1 MMVGLLIL
9 LSGLFIWL
17 LFSEKSWIADALDK
31 YAQDEKEY
39 WLQSPE
45 DYFKGPDT
53 SSEDTKSVAFSFSGD
68 ML

>member
-1 MMVGLLIL
+1 MVGLLIL

-39 WLQSPE
+39 WL
-45 DYFKGPDT
+45 G
-53 SSEDTKSVAFSFSGD
+53 
-68 ML
+68 